1 MKTYILR
8 NTYAAIAA
16 LFIAL
21 FALPQQTR
29 AETLYSLWIAGTRV
43 TSANCDDLT
52 TISGVSGTVKYDP
65 RSKTLT
71 LHNATIK
78 PTKEKE
84 TGIDNQI
91 DGLTI
96 LLIGNNT
103 ITSKKDI
110 GIYNSRGLNLT
121 LTGKGKLT
129 VKSLMT
135 TGTTDDRYGIYN
147 VGTITVR
154 DCTLEASGGI
164 GGLSCGHWKFDRCN
178 VKAKGGGEH
187 PFMHSGSISQMYTI
201 PEFTGCKII
210 DPEIYYWKDV
220 KISDSPRYSLFG
232 INNLMVTDW
241 VTIKPITKY
250 GLKICGKYVTSDNCD
265 DLTVIDGVS
274 GMVKYDPLR
283 KILTLLNAK
292 MNVKEGNACIN
303 SEIEGLT
310 IEVINNN
317 ELNAINWAAITF
329 GARTTITGSGTLNAK
344 AQEHCGIFAVEADLT
359 INNCIVNAKGEYGIA
374 GSALKEKLLINKAMV
389 TAEGERGSI
398 YNFREITLK
407 DCAITQPAGAVVD
420 NSRGAVVLNG
430 NIVTSEVKIKQ
441 IIKYD
446 LKIAGTQVT
455 SLNCNDLGSIGG
467 VSGTVKYDPVS
478 QTLTLDHA
486 KIKATKE
493 EHYGIRN
500 QIDGLTIRLIGVN
513 TVSSEKSGGMFNGD
527 GKGLTITGNGKL
539 TVKGSMTSSTI
550 GVRYGIANLGGI
562 TVSGCTLEVSG
573 GRYGLCDGYWKF
585 DCCTVH
591 AKGYGGSGG
600 SEEGDEND
608 DDYAGSFS
616 GIEQIPE
623 FTGCDIIVPEGTYW
637 KKYQYKNHTYYSLF
651 GKDNKVVTAWV
662 TIKPVTK
669 YDLKI
674 AGTQVTSLNCNDLG
688 SIDGVSGTVKYDP
701 GSKTLTLDNARI
713 SCDERVPFFSDIDGL
728 TIKVVGTNNL
738 TTTTLT
744 TISLFQPVTITGGG
758 VLNAKSG
765 SNCAI
770 YAYRTHLTIDNC
782 TVNAEGGDYGIAG
795 NDGSS
800 EKLTIKN
807 ATVTAVGTKKGSIC
821 DLAEFE
827 TIGCE
832 ITQPTGATFDSS
844 KHGVVLNGELVKS
857 KVVIKKNSTAIEA
870 PTADTAAKQ
879 GIYTIGGVKL
889 NGEVKD
895 LPKGIYIV
903 NGKKVVKK

>member
-8 NTYAAIAA
+8 NTYAAIAT

-84 TGIDNQI
+84 TGIENQI

-201 PEFTGCKII
+201 PEFTGCEII

-310 IEVINNN
+310 IEVMGNN
-317 ELNAINWAAITF
+317 EVNAINWAAITF
-329 GARTTITGSGTLNAK
+329 GARTTITGDGTLNAK

-359 INNCIVNAKGEYGIA
+359 INNCIVKAKGEYGIA

-407 DCAITQPAGAVVD
+407 DCAITQPVGAVVD
-420 NSRGAVVLNG
+420 NSQGAVVLNG
-430 NIVTSEVKIKQ
+430 NIVTSEVKIAP
-441 IIKYD
+441 IIKYG

-455 SLNCNDLGSIGG
+455 SLNCGNLATIGG

-478 QTLTLDHA
+478 KILTLDNA
-486 KIKATKE
+486 KIEVTKE
-493 EHYGIRN
+493 EYYGIRN
-500 QIDGLTIRLIGVN
+500 QINGLIIRLIGDN
-513 TVSSEKSGGMFNGD
+513 TVSSEKLGGMFNGD
-527 GKGLTITGNGKL
+527 GKGLTIKGNGKL
-539 TVKGSMTSSTI
+539 TVKGSTTSSTI
-550 GVRYGIANLGGI
+550 GFRYGIANLGTI
-562 TVSGCTLEVSG
+562 TVSGCTLEASG

-585 DCCTVH
+585 DRCTVR

-600 SEEGDEND
+600 SEEGDENY

-616 GIEQIPE
+616 GIEQSPE
-623 FTGCDIIVPEGTYW
+623 FIGCDIIVPEGTYW
-637 KKYQYKNHTYYSLF
+637 KKYQHWNHTYYSLF
-651 GKDNKVVTAWV
+651 GKDNKVVTDWV
-662 TIKPVTK
+662 TI
-669 YDLKI
+669 
-674 AGTQVTSLNCNDLG
+674 A
-688 SIDGVSGTVKYDP
+688 
-701 GSKTLTLDNARI
+701 A
-713 SCDERVPFFSDIDGL
+713 
-728 TIKVVGTNNL
+728 
-738 TTTTLT
+738 
-744 TISLFQPVTITGGG
+744 
-758 VLNAKSG
+758 
-765 SNCAI
+765 
-770 YAYRTHLTIDNC
+770 
-782 TVNAEGGDYGIAG
+782 
-795 NDGSS
+795 
-800 EKLTIKN
+800 
-807 ATVTAVGTKKGSIC
+807 
-821 DLAEFE
+821 
-827 TIGCE
+827 
-832 ITQPTGATFDSS
+832 PTGINT
-844 KHGVVLNGELVKS
+844 LN
-857 KVVIKKNSTAIEA
+857 
-870 PTADTAAKQ
+870 ADTAAKQ